1 MSKTKYVKRD
11 VESFTLGDSAS
22 IQSLRPNQKGE
33 VISPRSYLLIMHA
46 FLAEKGGMA
55 YQADLEAELTWHFSG
70 VWGPDDLRPH
80 KATGRPRWLNYLDW
94 AKVEAGKGRTMN
106 TDGKLLPRIL
116 NRHGR
121 ENGKPFTI
129 LALDVPGGDPATM
142 DWLKAK
148 PVSKAGFQKNCGNC
162 RRKNPL
168 AAKSCRRCGK
178 AFPVPAN
185 RTHKLLE
192 SRPVQAKKKRTSQR
206 AT

>member
-1 MSKTKYVKRD
+1 MTKTGFVKRG

-22 IQSLRPNQKGE
+22 IESLRPNQKGE
-33 VISPRSYLLIMHA
+33 VISPRSSLLILHA

-55 YQADLEAELTWHFSG
+55 YRADLEAELTWHFSG

-80 KATGRPRWLNYLDW
+80 KATGRPRWLNSLDW
-94 AKVEAGKGRTMN
+94 AKAEAGKGRTTN
-106 TDGKLLPRIL
+106 TGWKLLPRIL

-121 ENGKPFTI
+121 KNGKPFTI
-129 LALDVPGGDPATM
+129 LALDVPGVDPATM

-148 PVSKAGFQKNCGNC
+148 PLSKAGFKKNCGNC

-168 AAKSCRRCGK
+168 AAKSCGRCGK

-192 SRPVQAKKKRTSQR
+192 SHPVQAKKKRTSRR